1 MEEPIGSLTTLI
13 IGGCYLL
20 LIVTRAALL
29 VKYDCIT
36 FIICLGLVVRG
47 EEELFEDLADEV
59 LLLNDPVAYS
69 FVCLSNNLASRCD
82 ESN

>member
-59 LLLNDPVAYS
+59 LLLNDPVAYR
-69 FVCLSNNLASRCD
+69 LAAFSRQI
-82 ESN
+82 EIAFR